1 VYWAHKI
8 GCHDNVPCGSG
19 ILTLD
24 HSSAGHSSTNPE
36 NLVKIGPVDA
46 EIIDWTEIVK
56 NKNK

>member
-1 VYWAHKI
+1 MT
-8 GCHDNVPCGSG
+8 NVPCGSG
-19 ILTLD
+19 ILTSD

-46 EIIDWTEIVK
+46 EIIDLTEIVK